1 MLCLLIMSNLT
12 LKRKTTKT
20 KLQNLTPEDLGKCP
34 NRHTKDLVIQP
45 SVAQWI
51 LDNRNSKPIDR
62 VPKYTNRNL
71 RKTSKKTDLL
81 IRDILKNKFYPS
93 LIKFDQNGW
102 VLAGQ
107 HRLYAISQAERACE
121 MIIELGAKRESMVK
135 IDRGQPRSVKDI
147 LGLHLFQDW
156 NLDPSKW
163 TLATGIGN
171 ALFDYLSAIKTK
183 TKKGSGSLVSLIHQH
198 NPTDEERIS
207 FYNKNRKLIEDTI
220 QIARSLGSSKSR
232 GGGKLKGRVF
242 TVPYCVLR
250 SLDEKLAD
258 NFMYDMQTQKA
269 LSHPAVWIANYF
281 SELEETISAREVY
294 VYHMK
299 KVFGA
304 MQAYIDG
311 KRIKR
316 NVKSLETITIK

>member
-1 MLCLLIMSNLT
+1 MLCLATMKT
-12 LKRKTTKT
+12 LNKKSKLTKT

-34 NRHTKDLVIQP
+34 NRHTKDLIIQP

-71 RKTSKKTDLL
+71 RATSKKTDLL
-81 IRDILKNKFYPS
+81 IRDILNKKFYPS
-93 LIKFDQNGW
+93 LVKFDENGW
-102 VLAGQ
+102 VLDGQ
-107 HRLYAISQAERACE
+107 HRLYATAKAEKACE
-121 MIIELGAKRESMVK
+121 MIVEFGAKRESMVK
-135 IDRGQPRSVKDI
+135 IDRGQPRSTKDI
-147 LGLHLFQDW
+147 LGLHLFQEW

-163 TLATGIGN
+163 TLASTTGN

-183 TKKGSGSLVSLIHQH
+183 TKQGKGSLVSLIHSH
-198 NPTDEERIS
+198 NPTDEERIN
-207 FYNKNRKLIEDTI
+207 FYNKNKTLIEHTI
-220 QIARSLGSSKSR
+220 QIARSLGSSKSK

-242 TVPYCVLR
+242 TVPYAVFR
-250 SLDEKLAD
+250 SLDKTLAE

-269 LSHPAVWIANYF
+269 LSNPAVWIANYF
-281 SELEETISAREVY
+281 NELEETISAREVY

-311 KRIKR
+311 KRIKG